1 MFNSFMVELTL
12 EDNGRYIKEINRLV
26 YQYRELHKILNSY
39 FGKCDLEYKLKDCTN
54 KINMF
59 VNDLEMFNLIL
70 RINNE
75 NKKIINVFCNEE

>member
-1 MFNSFMVELTL
+1 MFNSFMVKLTL
-12 EDNGRYIKEINRLV
+12 EENGKYIKEINRLI

-39 FGKCDLEYKLKDCTN
+39 FGKCDLEYKLKDYTN

-59 VNDLEMFNLIL
+59 GNDLEMFNLIL

-75 NKKIINVFCNEE
+75 NKKIINVFCNDE